1 MREADIT
8 VEYLTKKLRTYSKE
22 DIISALVKTDFI
34 TADRVAG
41 YCAYRRAVRE
51 QEKENKRADEFDKN
65 INEYNALVKEFNQVG
80 IDKFSYEKLEKM
92 QKLLK
97 EIRNEK

>member
-8 VEYLTKKLRTYSKE
+8 VEYLTKKLRAYSKE

-41 YCAYRRAVRE
+41 YCEDKKLMRE
-51 QEKENKRADEFDKN
+51 AEADRYK
-65 INEYNALVKEFNQVG
+65 ALVKE
-80 IDKFSYEKLEKM
+80 
-92 QKLLK
+92 LK
-97 EIRNEK
+97 QGWKR